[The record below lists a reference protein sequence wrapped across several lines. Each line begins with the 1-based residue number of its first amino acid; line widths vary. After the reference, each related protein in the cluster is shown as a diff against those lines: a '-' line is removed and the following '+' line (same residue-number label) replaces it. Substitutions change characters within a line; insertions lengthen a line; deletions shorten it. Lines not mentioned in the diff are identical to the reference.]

1 MSPHGNSF
9 STSWRRRRR
18 ISVGVIAMAAFASLA
33 LVANASPSAAASTHN
48 GFGFNARDISG
59 FPTGH
64 VFLTGGGVFDPTTGF
79 VHSGGGF
86 RCTQEDVQQGPLN
99 GCLEGQGVRWD
110 TANVL
115 RSTTF
120 KCTGAAG
127 EALKTAN
134 VGDDIAVLAA
144 DFYRAGDGNDE
155 SFNANMIV
163 AAFDIAPDIDGVQN
177 VWVQGVGCATAVT
190 NFSN

>member
-1 MSPHGNSF
+1 MSPHEDSI
-9 STSWRRRRR
+9 STPSRRRRL
-18 ISVGVIAMAAFASLA
+18 SVSVVAVAALACLGLGVGASA
-33 LVANASPSAAASTHN
+33 SAAASSRT
-48 GFGFNARDISG
+48 GFGFNARDVAG

-64 VFLTGGGVFDPTTGF
+64 VFLTGGGAFDATTGF

-86 RCTQEDVQQGPLN
+86 RCTADVNQGPLH
-99 GCLEGQGVRWD
+99 GCLAGEGVRWD

-120 KCTGAAG
+120 KCTGAAT
-127 EALKTAN
+127 ESLKTAN
-134 VGDDIAVLAA
+134 VADDIAVLAA

-163 AAFDIAPDIDGVQN
+163 ATFDIAPDVDGFQN

-190 NFSN
+190 NFSS

>member
-1 MSPHGNSF
+1 MPRHTNAAPNPS
-9 STSWRRRRR
+9 RRRR
-18 ISVGVIAMAAFASLA
+18 ISVSVVAAAVVACLA
-33 LVANASPSAAASTHN
+33 LVAGASASAAANTHT

-64 VFLTGGGVFDPTTGF
+64 VRLTGGGAFDATTGF

-86 RCTQEDVQQGPLN
+86 RCTAE
-99 GCLEGQGVRWD
+99 GVRWD
-110 TANVL
+110 TASVL
-115 RSTTF
+115 RSTMF
-120 KCTGAAG
+120 KCTGAAT
-127 EALKTAN
+127 ESLKTAN
-134 VGDDIAVLAA
+134 TADDIAVLAA

-163 AAFDIAPDIDGVQN
+163 AAFDIAPDVDGFQN

>member
-1 MSPHGNSF
+1 MPFLSNSKM
-9 STSWRRRRR
+9 TPNRRRR
-18 ISVGVIAMAAFASLA
+18 IAVSVVAVAALASLA
-33 LVANASPSAAASTHN
+33 LVGGASASAAASAHT

-59 FPTGH
+59 FPTGQ
-64 VFLTGGGVFDPTTGF
+64 VRLTGGGVFDATTGF

-86 RCTQEDVQQGPLN
+86 RCTESVQQGPLN
-99 GCLEGQGVRWD
+99 GCLAGQGVRWD
-110 TANVL
+110 TADVL

-120 KCTGAAG
+120 KCTGAAT
-127 EALKTAN
+127 ESLKTAN
-134 VGDDIAVLAA
+134 VADDIAVLAA

-163 AAFDIAPDIDGVQN
+163 AGFDIAPDIDGFQN

-190 NFSN
+190 NFSH

>member
-1 MSPHGNSF
+1 MSPHRVS
-9 STSWRRRRR
+9 SPTSKRRRR
-18 ISVGVIAMAAFASLA
+18 ISVGVVAVAVFATLALVGGASAAFAES
-33 LVANASPSAAASTHN
+33 SHT

-59 FPTGH
+59 FPTGQ
-64 VFLTGGGVFDPTTGF
+64 VRLTGGGVFDATTGF

-86 RCTQEDVQQGPLN
+86 RCTESVQQGPLN
-99 GCLEGQGVRWD
+99 GCLAGQGVRWD
-110 TANVL
+110 TANLL
-115 RSTTF
+115 RSTMF
-120 KCTGAAG
+120 KCTGAAT
-127 EALKTAN
+127 ETLKPATT
-134 VGDDIAVLAA
+134 GDGIAVLAA

-163 AAFDIAPDIDGVQN
+163 ASFDIAPDIAGVQN